1 MSCTGTG
8 SIMSMSPDSSAA
20 TRVASDL
27 MVWKTTS
34 VRLCSGLPHQF
45 GLGLKTVFTP
55 GSWLA
60 IMKGPVPLAL
70 SANGFSDVAV
80 AGCACVAPF
89 ASAQH
94 EVEMIYEMR
103 ERLEPLAII
112 ESLGR
117 IDEADLERIEE
128 VQRRIEQNDDVEKF
142 LDLDREFHMLT
153 YSGCHLDTLMSM
165 VTRLW
170 NATQHYRRAYV
181 ALGGRDRMWVVN
193 VEHRL
198 ILDAM
203 MRHDAVDAERYLGG
217 HIRRTRIELRHHPGV
232 FE

>member
-1 MSCTGTG
+1 MSTPEKASDDVG
-8 SIMSMSPDSSAA
+8 S
-20 TRVASDL
+20 TRVAAYLREAILSGALRPGDRIRQAEVAERL
-27 MVWKTTS
+27 GAS
-34 VRLCSGLPHQF
+34 RLPVREALRMLEAEGLTESEAH
-45 GLGLKTVFTP
+45 
-55 GSWLA
+55 
-60 IMKGPVPLAL
+60 KGARVPRLT
-70 SANGFSDVAV
+70 
-80 AGCACVAPF
+80 
-89 ASAQH
+89 QH

-103 ERLEPLAII
+103 ERLEPLALV
-112 ESLGR
+112 ESLGHL
-117 IDEADLERIEE
+117 DEADLERLDE

-153 YSGCHLDTLMSM
+153 YSACHLDTLMSM

-217 HIRRTRIELRHHPGV
+217 HIRRTRIELGHHPGV